1 MTYKKLFNTQLV
13 TLLFF
18 LINPLYSCFSKDN
31 DNKLNSSQ
39 KSLDKDENDFNLSGK
54 NNTIQGNKTNL
65 GGKSSSDTTALASEF
80 KSLMTSEVSNAII
93 NIQNQNEKELK
104 SGEWLNKDPDLKRG
118 VVFFEELSSKTES
131 IENYGIKKICDTIK
145 LFNINLEENINKHQ
159 SSDQSLKN
167 DLGEYI
173 RALRSLKLIL
183 SIKNNEGELKYVG
196 EGKAISTEDAEVLL
210 GYIKNF
216 FSIIQREV
224 ENKNPLANQVQHAP
238 SSYSSIQN
246 ELTNQQK
253 VKDRTKELILIQN
266 EWEKF
271 EKLKNGTWDTG
282 GSLSFNKDEKK
293 ISYLMNNISKS
304 FTYLQTAFADQ
315 KEKTDFS
322 DIRNKEDYKNMKE
335 NFIEA
340 NKKLYEIIF
349 KTKKYTDLRKN
360 SEQYGLKYVGPK
372 FLDKKQEGLE
382 VEKVNN
388 LLRYMHTIAVAIMY
402 VESDGKIKMPLD
414 SYFQLGPK
422 DYINQ
427 EVLEKFDY
435 KKGFFVL
442 RFISEILY
450 IINSI
455 LFMVLIF

>member
-1 MTYKKLFNTQLV
+1 
-13 TLLFF
+13 
-18 LINPLYSCFSKDN
+18 
-31 DNKLNSSQ
+31 
-39 KSLDKDENDFNLSGK
+39 
-54 NNTIQGNKTNL
+54 
-65 GGKSSSDTTALASEF
+65 
-80 KSLMTSEVSNAII
+80 
-93 NIQNQNEKELK
+93 
-104 SGEWLNKDPDLKRG
+104 
-118 VVFFEELSSKTES
+118 
-131 IENYGIKKICDTIK
+131 
-145 LFNINLEENINKHQ
+145 
-159 SSDQSLKN
+159 
-167 DLGEYI
+167 
-173 RALRSLKLIL
+173 
-183 SIKNNEGELKYVG
+183 
-196 EGKAISTEDAEVLL
+196 
-210 GYIKNF
+210 
-216 FSIIQREV
+216 
-224 ENKNPLANQVQHAP
+224 
-238 SSYSSIQN
+238 
-246 ELTNQQK
+246 
-253 VKDRTKELILIQN
+253 
-266 EWEKF
+266 
-271 EKLKNGTWDTG
+271 
-282 GSLSFNKDEKK
+282 
-293 ISYLMNNISKS
+293 
-304 FTYLQTAFADQ
+304 
-315 KEKTDFS
+315 
-322 DIRNKEDYKNMKE
+322 MKE

-455 LFMVLIF
+455 LFMALIF